1 MWGWVSWPMLTSQA
15 HQTSPGPSPRAARS
29 DLANGARRRE
39 QKLCPAGVRLPACGQ
54 RPLSGR
60 WGKGEVASRSSL
72 ITCTLQR
79 WSPPLPVRFFTI
91 PYRAAVA
98 PTGEVY
104 HIGHIRWRLG
114 RSGRAGPS
122 RDAALVQAVI
132 RVALV
137 AARAS
142 RRRLKPTGVL
152 GLRPIG
158 QLV

>member
-1 MWGWVSWPMLTSQA
+1 
-15 HQTSPGPSPRAARS
+15 S

-114 RSGRAGPS
+114 RSGRLC
-122 RDAALVQAVI
+122 AAL
-132 RVALV
+132 RSPRPG
-137 AARAS
+137 RAS
-142 RRRLKPTGVL
+142 RLAESVN
-152 GLRPIG
+152 
-158 QLV
+158 VV